1 MTKAD
6 VILAKKLGF
15 RISGSHVEFL
25 EFKEGKTLVKAVRP
39 VEEWQV
45 ALWLECV
52 NLTRRIG

>member
-25 EFKEGKTLVKAVRP
+25 EFKEDKILVKAVRP
-39 VEEWQV
+39 AEEWQV
-45 ALWLECV
+45 ALWTECV
-52 NLTRRIG
+52 SLTSQIG